1 MARGDESQ
9 ESYQSDT
16 VVDVVFI
23 FGNWTYFWFCYVIYI
38 INIELK
44 AIIYFYLGGLFMKR
58 MFSILIFSIM
68 FGAMFYLFEPEIPDV
83 IFVTIGVFIVLV
95 AKELIVSHISN

>member
-1 MARGDESQ
+1 
-9 ESYQSDT
+9 
-16 VVDVVFI
+16 
-23 FGNWTYFWFCYVIYI
+23 
-38 INIELK
+38 
-44 AIIYFYLGGLFMKR
+44 MKR